1 MKATFKILIMTKL
14 IFAGILCCCATIAF
28 SQSKD
33 LSSATAAPDA
43 VLRGFIKQYG
53 DAKATWTLEEGN
65 YAATFKL
72 LGMPAMAWYDS
83 TGHRVKYVIDIK
95 EDQLP
100 SIARS
105 YLDRNFPKSKIIKA
119 QKWTDDNR
127 VSTFQAEIKSGIE
140 MKNLLFTSRG
150 DLIKEPGKE

>member
-1 MKATFKILIMTKL
+1 VTTV
-14 IFAGILCCCATIAF
+14 F
-28 SQSKD
+28 SQGKEMS
-33 LSSATAAPDA
+33 LATKAPDA

-83 TGHRVKYVIDIK
+83 TGQRVNVVVEIK

-100 SIARS
+100 AIARS
-105 YLDRNFPKSKIIKA
+105 YIGRNFPKSKIIKA